1 MNSQAP
7 RRSDDEIIRS
17 MIEKENDYINQRVTW
32 FATLQGLLIAAL
44 SFASRQP
51 EGDRFYAILCLL
63 GFLVAFII
71 LFPISAAHM
80 TMSHLL
86 DWWDRNKP
94 DNYSGPDVIGM
105 RPPSP
110 QWISRYVGPWT
121 WLIIVFLVAWFLMG
135 YRSVLNLFH

>member
-1 MNSQAP
+1 MNPQAP

-51 EGDRFYAILCLL
+51 EGDRFFATLCLL
-63 GFLVAFII
+63 GFLVAFIV
-71 LFPISAAHM
+71 LFPISAAHI

-94 DNYSGPDVIGM
+94 ENYNGPDVIGM
-105 RPPSP
+105 RPPTP
-110 QWISRYVGPWT
+110 QWISRYIGPWT